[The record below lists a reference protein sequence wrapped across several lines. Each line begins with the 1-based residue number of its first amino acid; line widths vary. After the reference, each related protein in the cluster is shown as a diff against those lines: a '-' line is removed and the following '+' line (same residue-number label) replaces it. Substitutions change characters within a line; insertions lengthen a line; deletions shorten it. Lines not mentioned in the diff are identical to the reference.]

1 MDGAL
6 AASTKDGEMSAA
18 TVIIQ
23 YTTVGTSRFT
33 EYGSRPRYAKTT
45 GITGVPD
52 PIPANVYGQR
62 SAREG

>member
-6 AASTKDGEMSAA
+6 AASTKDGELSAA

-33 EYGSRPRYAKTT
+33 EYGSCPRYAKTT
-45 GITGVPD
+45 GITGRSGSGSGERLW
-52 PIPANVYGQR
+52 PA
-62 SAREG
+62 

>member
-6 AASTKDGEMSAA
+6 AASTKDGERSAA

-45 GITGVPD
+45 SITGRSGSGSGER
-52 PIPANVYGQR
+52 IWPA
-62 SAREG
+62 E